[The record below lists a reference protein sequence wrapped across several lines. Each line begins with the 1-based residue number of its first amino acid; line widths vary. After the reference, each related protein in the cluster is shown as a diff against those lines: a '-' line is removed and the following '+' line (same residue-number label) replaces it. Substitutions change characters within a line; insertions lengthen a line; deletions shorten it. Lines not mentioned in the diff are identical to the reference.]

1 MAKALLGYV
10 GVSSDPRMV
19 LELQA
24 LRRQIKELQA
34 ELADVRALNAE
45 LSHTDSVSTSELLS
59 LAETPEPALT

>member
-10 GVSSDPRMV
+10 GISSDPRMV
-19 LELQA
+19 LELQS

-45 LSHTDSVSTSELLS
+45 LSAADHMTAGELLDLS
-59 LAETPEPALT
+59 ETPEPALT